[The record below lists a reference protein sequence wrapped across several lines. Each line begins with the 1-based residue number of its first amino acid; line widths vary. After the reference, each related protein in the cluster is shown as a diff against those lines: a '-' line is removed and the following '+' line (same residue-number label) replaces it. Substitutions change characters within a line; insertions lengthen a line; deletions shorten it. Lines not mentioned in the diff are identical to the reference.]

1 MTAQVAA
8 DDAPA
13 GGAVARNG
21 VRVERVKVGRAD
33 ECLFIVPGLDGDPD
47 ELTLLVAAFA
57 GPQDV
62 YAVAPLPEEGEQATA
77 VTVQHIAEL
86 MVAGVRQVQP
96 VGPYRVAGYSF
107 GALLA
112 LEMAQQLRAAG
123 ESVESLFLI
132 EAVYDERFWPRG
144 IWLRALVRRT
154 GRQLRRIV
162 RLRPDKAIGEIGR
175 RGTRLI
181 QRFLRR
187 RGDGPDRLKI
197 EASPEEIMRIR
208 AIAAIGG
215 YRPARYDGAMTL
227 MASMVDRHFGCDTV
241 RLWDGLA
248 ETLDVVRIDG
258 DHLTV
263 MHERAS
269 AAAVANVIDHRLA
282 MRRKDWPGVRP
293 TPGFERP
300 MLLSTMRWFSAARLA
315 HALIEAGFEVS
326 ACGPRSHPVEAVEG
340 LTGQYRL
347 NRVARER
354 SLIAAIGVA
363 RPDLIVPDDERAL
376 VLLRRL
382 YARVRDT
389 DAQLAALVA
398 RSLGAVETWPSIT
411 SRTGL
416 ATEAHGLN
424 IQAPPTAVIPDAG
437 ALDAFVAANGLP
449 VVLKTDGSWGGR
461 GVAIVSEA
469 DEVHRAWR
477 AISTPPNPIRG
488 VKRLVVNLEA
498 GPIAAWLRRE
508 RPVVNAQR
516 YVAGREAI
524 ATVACVEG
532 QVHALVC
539 LEVVAASQARGP
551 AAVVRIVDNPAMAE
565 AARRLVG
572 RFGLSGFCGFD
583 FILDDDGGAHL
594 LELNPRATPT
604 CYLLVEGD
612 FQRRRALSLFPA
624 DVIRGADAGA
634 SNAGELDVPVRTPAL
649 IQRGEAMSARGH
661 RPVARVVR
669 QVTRKLS
676 A

>member
-1 MTAQVAA
+1 MTAPVAA
-8 DDAPA
+8 RTAPA

-21 VRVERVKVGRAD
+21 VRVERVRVGRGD
-33 ECLFIVPGLDGDPD
+33 ECLFIVPGLAGDPD

-62 YAVAPLPEEGEQATA
+62 YAVAPLPEEGEQAMA
-77 VTVQHIAEL
+77 VTVQRIAEL

-123 ESVESLFLI
+123 ETVESLFLI
-132 EAVYDERFWPRG
+132 EAVYDERFWPRR
-144 IWLRALVRRT
+144 IWQRALVRRT

-162 RLRPDKAIGEIGR
+162 RLRPDKAVAEIGR
-175 RGTRLI
+175 RSVRLV

-187 RGDGPDRLKI
+187 RADGPDRLKI
-197 EASPEEIMRIR
+197 EASPEETMRIR
-208 AIAAIGG
+208 AMAAIGG
-215 YRPARYDGAMTL
+215 YRPSYYDGAMTL

-248 ETLDVVRIDG
+248 GTLDVVRIDG

-263 MHERAS
+263 MHEPAS

-282 MRRKDWPGVRP
+282 LRGKDWIGVRP

-300 MLLSTMRWFSAARLA
+300 MLLTTMRWFSAARLA
-315 HALIEAGFEVS
+315 HALLESGFTVS
-326 ACGPRSHPVEAVEG
+326 ACRPRSHPLEVVEG
-340 LTGQYRL
+340 LAGQHRL
-347 NRVARER
+347 NRVTRLR
-354 SLIAAIGVA
+354 SLIAAIRQAG
-363 RPDLIVPDDERAL
+363 PDLIVPDDERAL
-376 VLLRRL
+376 ALLRRL
-382 YARVRDT
+382 YARAQGT
-389 DAQLAALVA
+389 DPELAALVA
-398 RSLGAVETWPSIT
+398 RSLGAIGTWPSIT
-411 SRTGL
+411 SRAGL
-416 ATEAHGLN
+416 ATEAQSLN
-424 IQAPPTAVIPDAG
+424 ILAPPTAVTADAL
-437 ALDAFVAANGLP
+437 AVDAFVAAHGLP

-461 GVAIVSEA
+461 GVMIVRDP

-477 AISTPPNPIRG
+477 AISTPPNPVRG
-488 VKRLVVNLEA
+488 VKRLMVNLEA
-498 GPIAAWLRRE
+498 GPVVAWLRRD

-516 YVAGREAI
+516 YVEGREAI
-524 ATVACVEG
+524 ATVACVDG
-532 QVHALVC
+532 QVQALVC

-551 AAVVRIVDNPAMAE
+551 AAVVRIIDHPGMAE
-565 AARRLVG
+565 AACRLVG

-583 FILDDDGGAHL
+583 FILDDSGGAHL

-612 FQRRRALSLFPA
+612 FQRGRTLALFPA

-634 SNAGELDVPVRTPAL
+634 STAGELDVPVRAPSL
-649 IQRGEAMSARGH
+649 VQRGRVMSAREH
-661 RPVARVVR
+661 RPVVR
-669 QVTRKLS
+669 ALRRVTRKLY